1 MAFHRKEQKQEDPED
16 KAIDISAQMHG
27 ELCFKDPVNLRIN
40 GQFSGRLECAGT
52 LTIGQTA
59 TVEANLIGDNVVIAG
74 KIKGNV
80 TARKMLVL
88 MPTATLTGDIMTPKL
103 NIVEGALFQG
113 RCQMQEDFL
122 TVDDLAQYLEIEN
135 NEIIDLAMEGKIPA
149 VKDGDQWRFER
160 SKIELWASSGK
171 VK

>member
-1 MAFHRKEQKQEDPED
+1 MAFHRKESKQDEQQDRVIE
-16 KAIDISAQMHG
+16 ISAQMQG
-27 ELCFKDPVNLRIN
+27 DLSFKDPVNLRIN
-40 GQFSGRLECAGT
+40 GQFSGRLDCFGT

-59 TVEANLIGDNVVIAG
+59 IVDANIIADNIVIAG

-80 TARKMLVL
+80 IARKMLVL
-88 MPTATLTGDIMTPKL
+88 MPTANLIGDITTPKL

-113 RCQMQEDFL
+113 RCQMQEDYL

-135 NEIIDLAMEGKIPA
+135 EAIIDLAVEGKIPA
-149 VKDGDQWRFER
+149 IKEGDQWRFER
-160 SKIELWASSGK
+160 SKIESWASSGK